1 MNRVILPLILVMMI
15 VAPSRADASI
25 GLADSSIAA
34 LLLAVLMILLTAMCV
49 FIALRIF
56 SCLKGGELASAWQ
69 VLAISFVILVIAEV
83 VRLTGLLS
91 IADVSENVIMLIRLV
106 GLCTV
111 MIGVSRIRR
120 VLS

>member
-1 MNRVILPLILVMMI
+1 MNRVFLPLVLAMMF
-15 VAPSRADASI
+15 VAPSRADASV
-25 GLADSSIAA
+25 GLAGSSIAA
-34 LLLAVLMILLTAMCV
+34 LLLAILMILLTAICV
-49 FIALRIF
+49 FIALKIF

-69 VLAISFVILVIAEV
+69 IMAISFVILVIAEV
-83 VRLTGLLS
+83 VKLFALLS

>member
-1 MNRVILPLILVMMI
+1 MNRVILPLILAMMF
-15 VAPSRADASI
+15 VAPSRADASV

-34 LLLAVLMILLTAMCV
+34 LLLAVLMILLTGICV

-83 VRLTGLLS
+83 VRLTALLS

>member
-1 MNRVILPLILVMMI
+1 MNRVFLPLVLAVTF

-25 GLADSSIAA
+25 GLASSSIAT
-34 LLLAVLMILLTAMCV
+34 LLLAMLMILLTGICV
-49 FIALRIF
+49 FVAFKIF

-69 VLAISFVILVIAEV
+69 ILAISFVILVIAEV
-83 VRLTGLLS
+83 VRLAGLLS
-91 IADVSENVIMLIRLV
+91 IAEVGENVIMLIRLV

-111 MIGVSRIRR
+111 MVGVSRIRR